1 MILLEIL
8 IFAGHAVGITEDVCQ
23 KSGNDFRI
31 RSLHVFG
38 KRSDEHLESVPS
50 EKESESENL
59 ATLSQHV
66 HSTSLR

>member
-8 IFAGHAVGITEDVCQ
+8 IFAGHTVGITEDVCQ

-50 EKESESENL
+50 EKESENL
-59 ATLSQHV
+59 ASLSQHV

>member
-1 MILLEIL
+1 MHDEL
-8 IFAGHAVGITEDVCQ
+8 ISRTPCICYSRDACQ

-59 ATLSQHV
+59 ASLSQHV

>member
-31 RSLHVFG
+31 RSLRHVFG
-38 KRSDEHLESVPS
+38 KRSDEHLERVPS
-50 EKESESENL
+50 EKESENL
-59 ATLSQHV
+59 ASLSQHV